1 MQCKNFT
8 WSWIKET
15 RFCEIETLRTLV
27 GDGKP
32 EPALTTKEEPAARCD
47 TKGAKEATLAPR
59 KKRES
64 RLAPTQGAAA
74 TNALAAAAVA
84 MITTALSYT
93 HKFPLFLLVLVL
105 RCEAG
110 HQLVPKW
117 VDARRARL
125 RGLRC
130 SVAGAVAGWMLT
142 TMAPFGLVECAI
154 RGVRTQPI
162 LGRLHRLIH
171 NPPPA
176 SPPSIACELP
186 RSHPPR
192 GLASPRRPQSAPRSH
207 LSSSLAL

>member
-1 MQCKNFT
+1 MASRSRPWQPKRSRPRVAT
-8 WSWIKET
+8 PKVRRRQPWPPGRSGSRGSLPRRGRRPPMPSQPQRSPWSQQHY
-15 RFCEIETLRTLV
+15 V
-27 GDGKP
+27 
-32 EPALTTKEEPAARCD
+32 
-47 TKGAKEATLAPR
+47 
-59 KKRES
+59 
-64 RLAPTQGAAA
+64 
-74 TNALAAAAVA
+74 
-84 MITTALSYT
+84 T
-93 HKFPLFLLVLVL
+93 HNSPPLLLVLVL